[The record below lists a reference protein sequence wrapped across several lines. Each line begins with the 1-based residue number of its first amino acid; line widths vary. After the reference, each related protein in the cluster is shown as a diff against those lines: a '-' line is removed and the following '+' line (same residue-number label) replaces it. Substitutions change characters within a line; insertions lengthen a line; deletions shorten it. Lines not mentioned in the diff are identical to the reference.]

1 MSAPQKSPGRSSSA
15 ARGVAASIGEFY
27 ALTLDTARALTVRPF
42 QWREFVDQ
50 SWFIARVSLLP
61 TILMSVPFT
70 VLVVFTLNSLL
81 IEIGAS
87 DLSGAGAGLGAV
99 TQIGPLVTVL
109 VVAGAAA
116 TAIAADL
123 GSRTIR
129 EEVDAMEVLGIDPV
143 HRLVVPRVLA
153 CTVVAALLNGAV
165 CTIGLVG
172 GFFFS
177 VYLQDVTPG
186 AYAAGVTLL
195 VGLPE
200 LLLSEVKAALFGL
213 LAALVACYRGLSVTG
228 GPKSVGE
235 AVNETVVFSFVA
247 LFLVNLVLTSV
258 GLAVS
263 SR

>member
-1 MSAPQKSPGRSSSA
+1 MTAIV
-15 ARGVAASIGEFY
+15 ARARQVTTAVGEFY
-27 ALTLDTARALTVRPF
+27 GLGVDTAVAAATRPL

-61 TILMSVPFT
+61 TIAMSVPFT

-87 DLSGAGAGLGAV
+87 DLSGAGAGLGTV

-116 TAIAADL
+116 TAITADL

-153 CTVVAALLNGAV
+153 CTTVAALLNGVV
-165 CTIGLVG
+165 CAIGLAG
-172 GFFFS
+172 GFTFS
-177 VYLQDVTPG
+177 VFLQNVDPG
-186 AYAAGVTLL
+186 AYVAGVTLL

-213 LAALVACYRGLSVTG
+213 LAALVACHRGLTVRG
-228 GPKSVGE
+228 GPKSVGD
-235 AVNETVVFSFVA
+235 AVNETVVFSFAA
-247 LFLVNLVLTSV
+247 LFVVNLVLTSV
-258 GLAVS
+258 GLSVS
-263 SR
+263 RL